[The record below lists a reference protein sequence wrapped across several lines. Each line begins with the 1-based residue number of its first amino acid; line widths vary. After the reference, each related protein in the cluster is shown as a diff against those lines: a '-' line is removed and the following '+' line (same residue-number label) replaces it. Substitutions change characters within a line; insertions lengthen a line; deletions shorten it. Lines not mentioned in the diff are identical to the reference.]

1 MEIKK
6 KYKNKV
12 MSNGKVGRF
21 NTKDI
26 APKEYQYYYDNGFA
40 HIFTVKKSDD

>member
-12 MSNGKVGRF
+12 ISSGLICKV
-21 NTKDI
+21 NTNDI
-26 APKEYQYYYDNGFA
+26 DPRTYQYYYDNGFA
-40 HIFTVKKSDD
+40 HIFTVKKSND

>member
-1 MEIKK
+1 MEVKR

-12 MSNGKVGRF
+12 MSNGKVGKF

-26 APKEYQYYYDNGFA
+26 TPATAQYYFDNGFA